1 VKLLPLLLAAL
12 LAALCPLVAQQP
24 AEAKREPVKLSLVG
38 GDSITGTVSGVKDGE
53 VSVITDYGV
62 IRVPI
67 AKLTDDSRKK
77 LGITAGANVAQLEKR
92 ISELEALV
100 ERLRAENAQ
109 LRLQPPPT
117 PTPTQVQ
124 PLTGGGGTNKVTPS
138 QPAQAGGY
146 WISSTGKRHNSRCR
160 FYGSGKGRSG
170 SATDGVAC
178 KVCGG

>member
-1 VKLLPLLLAAL
+1 MRYLPLLLAAA

-24 AEAKREPVKLSLVG
+24 TEAKSETVKLALVG

-53 VSVITDYGV
+53 VSVITEYGV

-100 ERLRAENAQ
+100 ESLRAENAQ
-109 LRLQPPPT
+109 LRRQPPPT
-117 PTPTQVQ
+117 STPTQVQ

-160 FYGSGKGRSG
+160 FYGSGKGHSG
-170 SATDGVAC
+170 SATEGVAC